1 MSVPVYITPPLLTG
15 PIAPVPAPIELAD
28 LLRQLIAVQQE
39 QVSLLKAQAANQDAT
54 TRWKAFLARW
64 ADEFPGIGSAC
75 KQAIPALERAYL
87 GLVREVTEKVTDDP
101 DALTNEFALAEF
113 LDRYGMKLAQM
124 GNIVSQLSPL
134 SDAASTEKGFGREG
148 EKG

>member
-1 MSVPVYITPPLLTG
+1 MSAPVYVMPPLLTG
-15 PIAPVPAPIELAD
+15 PIPASPAPTELAD

-39 QVSLLKAQAANQDAT
+39 QVSLLKAQAANQDTT

-64 ADEFPGIGSAC
+64 ADEFPGIGGAC
-75 KQAIPALERAYL
+75 KQTLPALERAYL
-87 GLVREVTEKVTDDP
+87 GLIREVTEKVAADP
-101 DALTNEFALAEF
+101 DALTDEFVLAEF

-134 SDAASTEKGFGREG
+134 ADASQEKG
-148 EKG
+148 